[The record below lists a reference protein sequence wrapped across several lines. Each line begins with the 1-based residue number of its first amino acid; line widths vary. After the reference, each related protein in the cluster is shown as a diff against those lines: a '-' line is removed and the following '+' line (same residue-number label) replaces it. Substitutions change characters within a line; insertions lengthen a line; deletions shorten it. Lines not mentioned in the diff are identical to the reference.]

1 MFEHS
6 LVDYMYITS
15 INVVV
20 GSAWIFVVVLILFQK
35 KKILNFQSEAII
47 RNNWRETFALRTAYT
62 FIYIKNKLKVHFLSI
77 LLV

>member
-6 LVDYMYITS
+6 LADYMYITS

-35 KKILNFQSEAII
+35 KNILNCQSEAIV
-47 RNNWRETFALRTAYT
+47 RNNWRETFALRTAHT
-62 FIYIKNKLKVHFLSI
+62 FIYKKNNNLRFIS
-77 LLV
+77 

>member
-6 LVDYMYITS
+6 LADYMYITS

-35 KKILNFQSEAII
+35 KKNILNCQSEAIV
-47 RNNWRETFALRTAYT
+47 RNNWRETFALRTAHT
-62 FIYIKNKLKVHFLSI
+62 FIYKKKTT
-77 LLV
+77 